1 MKATS
6 RTALIIEQSCQAL
19 KEFAETFNTEE
30 PIFGLTQKAKLIME
44 KHNRN
49 HHLVLALNR
58 LGYIKKVRHNMYVNN
73 LRPTQISKSLVT
85 KFVENINNHNKELL
99 QKHVAEMPQTSSE
112 TYWLLCDGVW
122 VSSHNSLDELKQ
134 SMHKHPVGNYTAVKV
149 LGKIEIKTIASYEF

>member
-1 MKATS
+1 
-6 RTALIIEQSCQAL
+6 
-19 KEFAETFNTEE
+19 
-30 PIFGLTQKAKLIME
+30 ME

-58 LGYIKKVRHNMYVNN
+58 LGYIKKVRHNMYVNT